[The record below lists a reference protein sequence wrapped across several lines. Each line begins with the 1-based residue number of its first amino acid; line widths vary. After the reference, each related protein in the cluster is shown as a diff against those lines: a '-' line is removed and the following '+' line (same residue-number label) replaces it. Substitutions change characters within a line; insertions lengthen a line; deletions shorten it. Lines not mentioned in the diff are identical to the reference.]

1 MFFYSLREPP
11 PSKKLVLQHWIS
23 YLAIYQNYMQVSRGM
38 DNLNTNELM
47 KVLEYLQVSY
57 LWQFLR
63 LAMSSDFISK
73 GRK

>member
-1 MFFYSLREPP
+1 
-11 PSKKLVLQHWIS
+11 
-23 YLAIYQNYMQVSRGM
+23 MQVSRGM